1 MRTSSSPHS
10 TSLKKWQG
18 QLGMHS
24 NGQSLLNLL
33 HIRRAYHQNQHLL
46 KYLQRSRRLRFSL
59 SKCPCRNRFYKK
71 ERRCSNERLKSRTAL
86 LNKFLN
92 KCNSLMW
99 MRTVN
104 LSPLVSLSIKCGA
117 TGGKWKVC
125 RSYHVLELE
134 IVRTNE
140 TGSLD

>member
-1 MRTSSSPHS
+1 
-10 TSLKKWQG
+10 
-18 QLGMHS
+18 
-24 NGQSLLNLL
+24 
-33 HIRRAYHQNQHLL
+33 
-46 KYLQRSRRLRFSL
+46 
-59 SKCPCRNRFYKK
+59 
-71 ERRCSNERLKSRTAL
+71 
-86 LNKFLN
+86 
-92 KCNSLMW
+92 MW

-140 TGSLD
+140 TGSLDEDGILVWELKSKLRPQENQFRCTLIKLLIN